1 MSVLKIMRS
10 VKSMMCSGREGAGTE
25 KALLPQVRCLVLCGG
40 ARKSLSEERRARD
53 RSLRWS
59 RPTSKKSLIEK
70 SFPFRLSKAPKLL
83 TFHLGIIT
91 ILTTC

>member
-25 KALLPQVRCLVLCGG
+25 KAQVRCLVLCGG